1 MLLNC
6 IVPLSPA
13 ILANSAWIFAVAAS
27 SSRFLNYDI
36 LEGDAVTCGTVFFG
50 ESGALSGALTCGT
63 VFFGESGALSGA
75 FTGEE
80 VFRSL

>member
-27 SSRFLNYDI
+27 SSVFLNDI
-36 LEGDAVTCGTVFFG
+36 LEGDAVYEGVCFVG
-50 ESGALSGALTCGT
+50 ESGALSAALT
-63 VFFGESGALSGA
+63 GEDFL
-75 FTGEE
+75 
-80 VFRSL
+80 